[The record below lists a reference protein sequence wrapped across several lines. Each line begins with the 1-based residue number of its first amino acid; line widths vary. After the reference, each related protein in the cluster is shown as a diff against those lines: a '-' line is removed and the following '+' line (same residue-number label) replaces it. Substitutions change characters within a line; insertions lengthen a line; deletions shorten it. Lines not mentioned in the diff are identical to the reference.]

1 MISEVVNLLMR
12 HQSLSGIKFRIS
24 FRANWMCCLL
34 VLIFVVP
41 AIGDEKKSDEVARH
55 QTQFTKLVD
64 PLIQQHC
71 VGCHGSQKQEA
82 KMDLSELVP
91 SPDDADGVE
100 LWGSILE
107 QLESKAMPPSDE
119 VQPNAVLRQQ
129 AVTTIRDFLHLAR
142 PDLAFQDR
150 LLLPEFGNRV
160 SHALLFNGTIQT
172 PPFTPARLWR
182 MSPHVFRGK
191 RYQLQTA
198 GGIEAKPVAYTS
210 RSSGIRDY
218 ADQEV
223 MDESAFIMLKSAL
236 EDILSNQMHARQT
249 FKVIVENSDAPTDE
263 TLLTVIRDEF
273 QRATGRVA
281 EASEE
286 QRYLKFMHQ
295 NIEQAGNESGLR
307 MTLLAIYLSTEA
319 VYRFEL
325 GRGQKDQYGRR
336 MLSPPEVAMAL
347 AYAFTDDPPA
357 RIAVLQQAL
366 NEGRLGTK
374 SQIES
379 VVRELIDSG
388 APPFRKELPAA
399 FYARL
404 VQSDDTPG
412 YGWYPRVIRFF
423 DEFFQ
428 YSKAAG
434 TFKDSPGAGIG
445 SRSLVADPLGY
456 IAEIVN
462 EDQHVFEEL
471 LTSSRFNENQEV
483 LLARLERMYQ
493 DKLQRLP
500 KSRHEGVKR
509 WFNDGI
515 KSGKKLRQET
525 FRAGVLTDNSWL
537 IAHSTNDENHPVHRG
552 IWIRERLLAGNIPDL
567 PIDVDASIPEG
578 HDQTLRERHQ
588 VTRAEACWK
597 CHRHFDPLGLPFES
611 FDDRGWIRQAMYFD
625 RDSNEYLPNP
635 SLTEQELE
643 RLRKKSEIEVRPV
656 DATGEI
662 SGTGEADVDGPV
674 RDASELVHRLAKS
687 DRVRQ
692 SIIRHAFRFWMG
704 RNEMLS
710 DSRTLID
717 ADQAYVSS
725 GGKFSEVLV
734 SLLTS
739 DSFLYRK

>member
-1 MISEVVNLLMR
+1 
-12 HQSLSGIKFRIS
+12 
-24 FRANWMCCLL
+24 
-34 VLIFVVP
+34 
-41 AIGDEKKSDEVARH
+41 
-55 QTQFTKLVD
+55 
-64 PLIQQHC
+64 
-71 VGCHGSQKQEA
+71 
-82 KMDLSELVP
+82 
-91 SPDDADGVE
+91 
-100 LWGSILE
+100 
-107 QLESKAMPPSDE
+107 
-119 VQPNAVLRQQ
+119 
-129 AVTTIRDFLHLAR
+129 
-142 PDLAFQDR
+142 
-150 LLLPEFGNRV
+150 
-160 SHALLFNGTIQT
+160 
-172 PPFTPARLWR
+172 
-182 MSPHVFRGK
+182 
-191 RYQLQTA
+191 
-198 GGIEAKPVAYTS
+198 
-210 RSSGIRDY
+210 
-218 ADQEV
+218 
-223 MDESAFIMLKSAL
+223 
-236 EDILSNQMHARQT
+236 
-249 FKVIVENSDAPTDE
+249 
-263 TLLTVIRDEF
+263 
-273 QRATGRVA
+273 
-281 EASEE
+281 
-286 QRYLKFMHQ
+286 
-295 NIEQAGNESGLR
+295 
-307 MTLLAIYLSTEA
+307 
-319 VYRFEL
+319 
-325 GRGQKDQYGRR
+325 
-336 MLSPPEVAMAL
+336 
-347 AYAFTDDPPA
+347 
-357 RIAVLQQAL
+357 
-366 NEGRLGTK
+366 
-374 SQIES
+374 
-379 VVRELIDSG
+379 
-388 APPFRKELPAA
+388 
-399 FYARL
+399 
-404 VQSDDTPG
+404 
-412 YGWYPRVIRFF
+412 
-423 DEFFQ
+423 
-428 YSKAAG
+428 
-434 TFKDSPGAGIG
+434 
-445 SRSLVADPLGY
+445 
-456 IAEIVN
+456 
-462 EDQHVFEEL
+462 
-471 LTSSRFNENQEV
+471 
-483 LLARLERMYQ
+483 MYQ